1 MANKTNINRLLQ
13 NKITTVNVIYF
24 SFTFL
29 YFFWVLST
37 YRNIVHMDMMNILS
51 TKVKDFYENKLT
63 IRDFVYQP
71 LFPGTISITFTLL
84 NSYFFHLNT
93 VIETACGSFFLMT
106 LGYKYLTE
114 INSFI
119 AGKKVKIFFTLLIS
133 FLIYGLHKWEAAFT
147 SCFSFAVFFNLC
159 ICFFNYFFAF
169 KYAEASSPVK
179 KDGYIAFFILSN
191 ILVIF
196 EAPAYFY
203 SYMLAVL
210 ILLFLVKRYK
220 IIELNAK
227 RWRLI
232 FNSSLFLL
240 TFTVFITT
248 YLAKHPAYAHYV
260 SNLSIGN
267 FLNFFAENPLWVIKF
282 YLITHS
288 GAFFGEAHDYT
299 EVRALGGFVIFTAY
313 VLAIYHVVKT
323 KDKRLLVPAALI
335 FYNIIS
341 CGLITISRYIFN
353 DIGYGGASRYTAFNL
368 SGVLGLATILFF
380 IIFGHG
386 NLVKKYLSW
395 SLLILIVVGYLYV
408 DRVQWKISPA
418 RTTAFKKYKVA
429 LLTGEHLEWLQA
441 EEEASR
447 QAIEVL
453 KKYKLNVYYEKFGDK
468 YAANMK
474 LKEIKQIAFISGTP
488 AFDKL
493 EKNGFYDNENGI
505 TWTNGKASVFFDQVI
520 QTKDSLLIQLDTYMP
535 PVCSTI
541 TPRLSF
547 IDEYKKE
554 YLPVRTIRKEDQFYF
569 FFNGLRNITI
579 QKINIVSDTI
589 NAYPDKRV
597 LSFPF
602 KSLTIKDAGL

>member
-1 MANKTNINRLLQ
+1 
-13 NKITTVNVIYF
+13 
-24 SFTFL
+24 
-29 YFFWVLST
+29 
-37 YRNIVHMDMMNILS
+37 MDMMNILS

-119 AGKKVKIFFTLLIS
+119 SGKKVKIFFALLIS
-133 FLIYGLHKWEAAFT
+133 FLVYGLHKWEAAFT

-179 KDGYIAFFILSN
+179 KDGYIIFFILSN

-227 RWRLI
+227 RWRLV

-240 TFTVFITT
+240 AFTVFITT
-248 YLAKHPAYAHYV
+248 YLAKHPAYAHYASKLSV
-260 SNLSIGN
+260 SN
-267 FLNFFAENPLWVIKF
+267 FLHFFLQNPLWVIKF
-282 YLITHS
+282 YLIAHS
-288 GAFFGEAHDYT
+288 GAFLGEAYNYRDA
-299 EVRALGGFVIFTAY
+299 RALFGFVILTAY

-353 DIGYGGASRYTAFNL
+353 AIEYGGASRYTAFNL

-380 IIFGHG
+380 QIIDHG
-386 NLVKKYLSW
+386 NQVKKYLSW
-395 SLLILIVVGYLYV
+395 SLLTLIIAGYLYV
-408 DRVQWKISPA
+408 DRLQWTISPA
-418 RTTAFKKYKVA
+418 RTAGFKQFKTA
-429 LLTGEHLEWLQA
+429 LLTGENLEILQA
-441 EEEASR
+441 DKDVSCK
-447 QAIEVL
+447 AIEVL

-468 YAANMK
+468 YAANIK
-474 LKEIKQIAFISGTP
+474 LKEIKQIAFVSGTP

-505 TWTNGKASVFFDQVI
+505 SWTNGKVVTFFDQLIETGDSMVI
-520 QTKDSLLIQLDTYMP
+520 ELDTYMP